1 MVILH
6 IKKGDESQFLH
17 ETTCQVKLSE
27 LIPELIE
34 IYNGRLK
41 IERLNY
47 GAFYTSFLKDSFSID
62 ECMLTTTTRK

>member
-6 IKKGDESQFLH
+6 IKKGDESQFLY
-17 ETTCQVKLSE
+17 ETTCQAKLSE

-47 GAFYTSFLKDSFSID
+47 GGFVVVLSEDKLLIIVL
-62 ECMLTTTTRK
+62 C